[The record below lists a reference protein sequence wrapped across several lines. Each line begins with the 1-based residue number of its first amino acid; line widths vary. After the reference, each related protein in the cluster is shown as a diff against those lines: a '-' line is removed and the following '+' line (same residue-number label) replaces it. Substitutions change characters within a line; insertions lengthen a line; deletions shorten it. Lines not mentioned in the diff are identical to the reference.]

1 MVQDKAYETG
11 IPQKLGEHAN
21 TARDAAAQKYSDL
34 TTEVTALTGLMLE
47 MLADLSPLRT
57 FTYYL
62 EAGLGWGCKQKCY
75 KAPLCPRHT
84 LEMPSMKSVGDGWL

>member
-1 MVQDKAYETG
+1 MCRAASHTSHLTFLRALAEGAVYCRVVQDKAYETG

-34 TTEVTALTGLMLE
+34 TTEVTALTGSMLE

-57 FTYYL
+57 FMHYL
-62 EAGLGWGCKQKCY
+62 EAGLG
-75 KAPLCPRHT
+75 
-84 LEMPSMKSVGDGWL
+84 

>member
-34 TTEVTALTGLMLE
+34 TTEVTALTGFMLRCW
-47 MLADLSPLRT
+47 LI
-57 FTYYL
+57 YY
-62 EAGLGWGCKQKCY
+62 
-75 KAPLCPRHT
+75 H
-84 LEMPSMKSVGDGWL
+84 

>member
-34 TTEVTALTGLMLE
+34 TTEVT
-47 MLADLSPLRT
+47 D
-57 FTYYL
+57 
-62 EAGLGWGCKQKCY
+62 
-75 KAPLCPRHT
+75 
-84 LEMPSMKSVGDGWL
+84 

>member
-34 TTEVTALTGLMLE
+34 TTEVTALTGFMFE
-47 MLADLSPLRT
+47 MLADLSPLST
-57 FTYYL
+57 SMHYL
-62 EAGLGWGCKQKCY
+62 EAGLG
-75 KAPLCPRHT
+75 
-84 LEMPSMKSVGDGWL
+84 